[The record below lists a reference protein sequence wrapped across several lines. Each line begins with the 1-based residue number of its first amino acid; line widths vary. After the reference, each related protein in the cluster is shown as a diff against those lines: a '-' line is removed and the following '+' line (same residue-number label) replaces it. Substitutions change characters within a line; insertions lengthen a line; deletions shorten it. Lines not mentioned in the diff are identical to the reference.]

1 MQLAKCTWNGKTVN
15 SGWVTTF
22 SKRTIVSE
30 DRVTPTPKGT
40 SFELAALMGCAVTT
54 ALGLIN
60 KDAKLKI
67 GQSIAVF
74 GCGAVGLNVVQVAT
88 IVSANPIIAVDIR
101 DSKLGFARKLGA
113 TRTLNPRPLTCAG
126 GIGKVEVVVENTGN
140 VKMAGLAYGLTVPQG
155 RTIDRSP
162 VLQRHTQERGSTEV
176 NYE

>member
-60 KDAKLKI
+60 KDAKLKT

-126 GIGKVEVVVENTGN
+126 GSAKSKLSSRTPAMLKWLDSPTDLPCRKAAQLTEARYYN
-140 VKMAGLAYGLTVPQG
+140 VILRNAVQLK
-155 RTIDRSP
+155 
-162 VLQRHTQERGSTEV
+162 
-176 NYE
+176 